1 MCRGDWLIMQY
12 EAAARPG
19 GLQGAMAKYFCQVAG
34 IEPINSGDGSANW
47 WMFANE
53 PGEIYE
59 GLLARF
65 PASPPHPSENA
76 A

>member
-1 MCRGDWLIMQY
+1 
-12 EAAARPG
+12 
-19 GLQGAMAKYFCQVAG
+19 MAKYFCQVAG